1 MWCHM
6 SRIQHGRRC
15 LTGTPWDGY
24 IFRCKLAHWS
34 WQDLNHGWC
43 VDEGVFREC
52 KISAQKSFPSWHS
65 PSGESSRAS
74 FMLECVQVLFG
85 FHRSKLGIFNN
96 RSNNNHLLPA
106 KSVDLK
112 NTLKSLVSKSLAL
125 HFTTS
130 NSLNKS
136 IPKHKPRN
144 APWPLLKE
152 YIGLSS
158 KQGGERRRKCW

>member
-6 SRIQHGRRC
+6 SCIQHGRRC

-24 IFRCKLAHWS
+24 IFRCTLAHWS
-34 WQDLNHGWC
+34 WQHLNHGWC
-43 VDEGVFREC
+43 VDKGVFRGYR
-52 KISAQKSFPSWHS
+52 ISAEKSFHSWHS
-65 PSGESSRAS
+65 PSGESSHAS
-74 FMLECVQVLFG
+74 FILERVWILFV
-85 FHRSKLGIFNN
+85 FYKSKLDIFNN
-96 RSNNNHLLPA
+96 RRNNNHLLPA
-106 KSVDLK
+106 TSVDLK
-112 NTLKSLVSKSLAL
+112 NTLKSLASKSLAL

-136 IPKHKPRN
+136 IPKYKPRN

-158 KQGGERRRKCW
+158 KQGGGRRRKHW